1 MSVLELKDISKIIEN
16 KVETLNILEKINLKI
31 DKGNIVSIYGRSG
44 VGKTTLLS
52 IIGTLQKPSS
62 GNMYF
67 NNSKID
73 FSSDLYLFRRKN
85 MGFVFQDS
93 HLLPEFSILENL
105 IIPQLINN
113 EKYLEAKEK
122 SEELLSLINLSN
134 LSDRYP
140 YQISGGEKQRV
151 SLLRGIANNP
161 DLIIADEPSANLD
174 EKNCELLMELIVKLN
189 SDLNGTFIIAT
200 HDKRFKDIS
209 NNIYSLFN
217 GELNSNE

>member
-73 FSSDLYLFRRKN
+73 FSSDLYL
-85 MGFVFQDS
+85 
-93 HLLPEFSILENL
+93 
-105 IIPQLINN
+105 
-113 EKYLEAKEK
+113 
-122 SEELLSLINLSN
+122 
-134 LSDRYP
+134 
-140 YQISGGEKQRV
+140 
-151 SLLRGIANNP
+151 
-161 DLIIADEPSANLD
+161 
-174 EKNCELLMELIVKLN
+174 C
-189 SDLNGTFIIAT
+189 
-200 HDKRFKDIS
+200 
-209 NNIYSLFN
+209 
-217 GELNSNE
+217 